1 MISASSG
8 TGLAIVDLSVLVPT
22 LCRLLRSSH
31 LVLRQSAV
39 SCLRQFA
46 QREAKEVCEHAMT
59 MFSAQGVKDTHSIE
73 TLQFTETG
81 SIP

>member
-1 MISASSG
+1 MFASQAVN
-8 TGLAIVDLSVLVPT
+8 LAELVPN
-22 LCRLLRSSH
+22 LCKLLKSSH

-59 MFSAQGVKDTHSIE
+59 LINSESVKDTHCLDSLNYAE
-73 TLQFTETG
+73 SG
-81 SIP
+81 K